1 MAVMVDGPTAVAA
14 AASSRQTAGAAA
26 TIRGLL
32 AADGSAVAP
41 YATLLASP
49 AAVLRDLADA
59 VYALCVV
66 HGSAPGV
73 VDHALTR
80 AGDHAALAWLTD
92 AVEAMRAERA
102 YLARL
107 TAAVGPLPSTPGHAA
122 AEAAIIGQRQ
132 ALAMLATSDR
142 AGCGTGAALALV
154 LDWETVR
161 VVLDGCA
168 ARLGIAGG
176 RDFASVVHAA
186 GAFLHAIDAAPG
198 VERALAFGAQQVLA
212 QHRGLWALLESR
224 AAAREPN

>member
-1 MAVMVDGPTAVAA
+1 MAVMMDGPMAVGSAV
-14 AASSRQTAGAAA
+14 SSRQTTGPAA
-26 TIRGLL
+26 TIRALL
-32 AADGSAVAP
+32 AADGSAAAP
-41 YATLLASP
+41 YAGLLASP
-49 AAVLRDLADA
+49 AAMLRDLADA

-73 VDHALTR
+73 VDHALAR
-80 AGDHAALAWLTD
+80 AGDREALAWLTGAAD
-92 AVEAMRAERA
+92 AMRAERA

-132 ALAMLATSDR
+132 ALAMLASSDR

-161 VVLDGCA
+161 TVLDGCA
-168 ARLGIAGG
+168 ARLGIEGG
-176 RDFASVVHAA
+176 RAFAPVVQAA
-186 GAFLHAIDAAPG
+186 DAFLDAVDAAPG